1 MSVDTAGDVAL
12 TVLGIAAAMTCWTA
26 VVTMR
31 RQYLSRLTGGVAAL
45 GWSILSGRWLYVAT
59 TTTDWISA
67 AWPSQLGMI
76 LLALASILAGW
87 LATFAALRAEH
98 VRLTKARRDG
108 SLWS

>member
-1 MSVDTAGDVAL
+1 
-12 TVLGIAAAMTCWTA
+12 
-26 VVTMR
+26 
-31 RQYLSRLTGGVAAL
+31 
-45 GWSILSGRWLYVAT
+45 
-59 TTTDWISA
+59 
-67 AWPSQLGMI
+67 MI